1 MSGGITRAEHRSA
14 TRSASA
20 CGTNES
26 VPNGR
31 CGPCCSIDPTG
42 RITGVSAT
50 IASRTSGHVIS
61 SNCTRDS
68 RLATLH
74 LERPSYHAISG
85 ERSDPVGDVAPGV
98 NRSAQERTPR
108 GVKY

>member
-68 RLATLH
+68 LRYIWCARPIPDGANRCATVA
-74 LERPSYHAISG
+74 RG
-85 ERSDPVGDVAPGV
+85 RSPVTASEGAP
-98 NRSAQERTPR
+98 
-108 GVKY
+108 